1 MARQMLRKGQKET
14 IMPTRN
20 FLTAREINNIEDKP
34 LKRPIP
40 TEVEKWTVAEKSNW
54 IHTEVKDFL
63 SEIFLRPND
72 LAEMVDQL
80 DAAHKEGFQCRSQG
94 CLAVFPLHSSRVRHE
109 ISQHPELDVESDG
122 DADRDSL
129 GYYKCRGGACRQVF
143 TTSATRKR
151 YIYMTWFNV
160 IPCLTFTFL
169 L

>member
-1 MARQMLRKGQKET
+1 M
-14 IMPTRN
+14 
-20 FLTAREINNIEDKP
+20 
-34 LKRPIP
+34 
-40 TEVEKWTVAEKSNW
+40 
-54 IHTEVKDFL
+54 
-63 SEIFLRPND
+63 
-72 LAEMVDQL
+72 
-80 DAAHKEGFQCRSQG
+80 
-94 CLAVFPLHSSRVRHE
+94 FPLHSSRVRSVLGFHLSLSAIILLTDKGNPHVQKIFHFRHE

>member
-1 MARQMLRKGQKET
+1 
-14 IMPTRN
+14 
-20 FLTAREINNIEDKP
+20 
-34 LKRPIP
+34 
-40 TEVEKWTVAEKSNW
+40 VEKWTVAEKSNW

-94 CLAVFPLHSSRVRHE
+94 CLAVFPLHSSRVRSVLGFHLSLSAIILLTDKGNPHVQKIFHFRHE